1 MAKTRPETCVWV
13 MVDGNI
19 NLWEGTCK
27 VEWQLNSGTPHH
39 NSMAYCPKCGGKLQV
54 DDGEVKH

>member
-1 MAKTRPETCVWV
+1 